1 MANLFDISRSLV
13 AAWDLAVDPE
23 TGEISE
29 EGMAAIEQLQMD
41 QQTKRENIACWVKNL
56 RSDAEAIKAEA
67 KAMTDRAKSC
77 ERKAD
82 SLMHYL
88 AADLNGEKFQ
98 TAKVAVSWRKSVSVE
113 IDDAELSELPE
124 QYIRCKTVIEPD
136 KTAIKDALKA
146 GEIIEGCRL
155 VEKNNI
161 NIK

>member
-1 MANLFDISRSLV
+1 MANLFDINRALIE
-13 AAWDLAVDPE
+13 AWESAIDPE

-67 KAMTDRAKSC
+67 KTMTDRSKSC

-82 SLMHYL
+82 SLERYL

-98 TAKVAVSWRKSVSVE
+98 TPKVAVSWRRSVSVE
-113 IDDAELSELPE
+113 VDEAEIPELPE
-124 QYIRCKTVIEPD
+124 QYLRTKTTVEPD

-146 GEIIEGCRL
+146 GEVIEGCRL
-155 VEKNNI
+155 VEKQSI
-161 NIK
+161 QIK

>member
-1 MANLFDISRSLV
+1 MANLFEINKALAD
-13 AAWDLAVDPE
+13 AWDAAIDPE

-67 KAMTDRAKSC
+67 KTMADRAKSC
-77 ERKAD
+77 EHKAD
-82 SLMHYL
+82 SLTRYL

-98 TAKVAVSWRKSVSVE
+98 TAKVAVSWRKSVAVE
-113 IDDAELSELPE
+113 VDEAEIPELPE
-124 QYIRCKTVIEPD
+124 QYIRRKTVIEPD

-155 VEKNNI
+155 VEKQNI
-161 NIK
+161 SIK

>member
-1 MANLFDISRSLV
+1 MANLFDINRALIE
-13 AAWDLAVDPE
+13 AWESAIDPE

-41 QQTKRENIACWVKNL
+41 QQTKRENIACWIKNL
-56 RSDAEAIKAEA
+56 RSDSEAIKAEA

-77 ERKAD
+77 EHKAD
-82 SLMHYL
+82 NLTRYL

-98 TAKVAVSWRKSVSVE
+98 TAKVAVSWRRSVSVE
-113 IDDAELSELPE
+113 IDEAEVPELPE
-124 QYIRCKTVIEPD
+124 QYIRRKVSVEAD

-155 VEKNNI
+155 VERNNI
-161 NIK
+161 SIK